1 MEKWKAKRNGIVGED
16 IKGKFVNL
24 ENHRLEEWVG
34 QTHQPDTLENG
45 FRNRILIKGILLVSR
60 LQFGMLP
67 AAGASPFS
75 YAVSPR
81 ARQNR
86 YGGGI

>member
-24 ENHRLEEWVG
+24 ENHPLEEWVG
-34 QTHQPDTLENG
+34 QTHQPDKLENG

-60 LQFGMLP
+60 LQLGMLS
-67 AAGASPFS
+67 AAGASPFW
-75 YAVSPR
+75 
-81 ARQNR
+81 
-86 YGGGI
+86 